1 MTTIEREFEK
11 FKALHKYV
19 ILKAKI
25 MQYFNDLEV
34 DLPQI
39 PDFMRRGQTPEDK
52 ANIELQNLLMLP
64 DGGKLFN
71 ELYETAWAE
80 MADILP

>member
-1 MTTIEREFEK
+1 MITIETEFEK

-25 MQYFNDLEV
+25 MQYFSDLEA

-39 PDFMRRGQTPEDK
+39 PDFMRCGQTPEDK
-52 ANIELQNLLMLP
+52 ANIELKRLLMLP
-64 DGGKLFN
+64 DGGRLFN
-71 ELYETAWAE
+71 QLYEVAWEE